1 MNNNPIKTGSA
12 DDFSCRM
19 RFARAGYDVAVESL
33 RAQIRLLWAQGIITE
48 NAMQVLFQSVT
59 DIAKNW
65 TQTETNYYEM
75 RNILDEY
82 ETQEHIK
89 QRVEE
94 CGK

>member
-1 MNNNPIKTGSA
+1 MSKNPIKVDSA

-19 RFARAGYDVAVESL
+19 RFTRAGYDTALESL

-59 DIAKNW
+59 EIAKNW

-75 RNILDEY
+75 RNLLEEY
-82 ETQEHIK
+82 ETQVNIK
-89 QRVEE
+89 YATRD
-94 CGK
+94 